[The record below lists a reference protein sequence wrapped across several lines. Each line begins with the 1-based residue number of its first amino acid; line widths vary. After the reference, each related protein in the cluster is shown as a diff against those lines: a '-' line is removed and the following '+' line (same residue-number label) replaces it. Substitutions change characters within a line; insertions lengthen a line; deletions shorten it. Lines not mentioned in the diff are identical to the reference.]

1 MCSKRADMTTVAVVA
16 VVAAFATA
24 GQVDGGTIIPI
35 DQDRWTQTAVWS
47 ECEFFTT
54 DSDAAKGFSP
64 FNSLVQTL
72 QQCDDILGRATAS
85 QRSEIGASSMTAF
98 GSAASEGESPTAI
111 QTVAASIFEVAFELP
126 AASNFALD
134 GVISV
139 DGGPPN
145 LITALIRLTG
155 PGDQMIFEHT
165 LVGAGGPDSQVI
177 EEAGVL
183 EPGEY
188 TLYAYADFSWAN
200 PIDVIPLG
208 EAFFDF
214 MFVIAGPCPADLD
227 GDSSVG
233 ILDLLAL
240 LAAWGTDPGGPPD
253 LDGDGTVG
261 ILDLLTLLAN
271 WGPCA

>member
-1 MCSKRADMTTVAVVA
+1 
-16 VVAAFATA
+16 
-24 GQVDGGTIIPI
+24 
-35 DQDRWTQTAVWS
+35 
-47 ECEFFTT
+47 
-54 DSDAAKGFSP
+54 
-64 FNSLVQTL
+64 
-72 QQCDDILGRATAS
+72 
-85 QRSEIGASSMTAF
+85 MTAF
-98 GSAASEGESPTAI
+98 GRATSEGESPTGIHTYA
-111 QTVAASIFEVAFELP
+111 VSVFEVTFELP

-165 LVGAGGPDSQVI
+165 LVGIGGPDSQVI

-188 TLYAYADFSWAN
+188 TLRAYADISYADI
-200 PIDVIPLG
+200 IDLIPFGDAL
-208 EAFFDF
+208 FDF
-214 MFVIAGPCPADLD
+214 TFVIAVPCPADLD

-253 LDGDGTVG
+253 FDGDGIVG
-261 ILDLLTLLAN
+261 IEDFLELLAN
-271 WGPCA
+271 WGPCP